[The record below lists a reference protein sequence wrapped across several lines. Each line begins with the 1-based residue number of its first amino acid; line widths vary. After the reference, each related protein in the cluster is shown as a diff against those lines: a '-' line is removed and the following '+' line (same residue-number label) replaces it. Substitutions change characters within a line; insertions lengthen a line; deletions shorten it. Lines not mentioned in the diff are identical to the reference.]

1 VAAELSSDIEW
12 QIMNVPPSDPPVM
25 PLEILLVEDDVF
37 RAAIFDEGLGNTANV
52 RRIGE
57 LSIQSVITATDIH
70 KADLLIIS
78 RHVPDGEM
86 IRVVEE
92 LSGKRP
98 MPIVV
103 FVEADQGDLARRAIR
118 AGASGYIVSGLSP
131 ARVGPVLDVAMERF
145 RLMDALHKEL
155 SRSKSDLEARKLIER
170 AKGLLMEQRGVTEQ
184 AAYEALRKM
193 AMSRGKPVREI
204 AETIVAISNMLP

>member
-1 VAAELSSDIEW
+1 MGQDSFGPAASYVAAERASAIGGHA
-12 QIMNVPPSDPPVM
+12 MNVPQCDPPVM
-25 PLEILLVEDDVF
+25 PLEILLVEDDIA

-57 LSIQSVITATDIH
+57 LSMQSVIMATDIH

-78 RHVPDGEM
+78 RHVPDGDM

-118 AGASGYIVSGLSP
+118 AGASGYIVSGL
-131 ARVGPVLDVAMERF
+131 
-145 RLMDALHKEL
+145 
-155 SRSKSDLEARKLIER
+155 EARKLIER
-170 AKGLLMEQRGVTEQ
+170 AKGLLMEQRGVTEH